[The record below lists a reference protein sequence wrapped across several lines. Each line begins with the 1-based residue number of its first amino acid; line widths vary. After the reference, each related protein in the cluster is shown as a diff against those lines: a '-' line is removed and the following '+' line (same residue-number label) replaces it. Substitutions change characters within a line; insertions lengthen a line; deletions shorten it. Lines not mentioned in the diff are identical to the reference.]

1 MARRREPPP
10 GSGEATADRTDGPP
24 AEGGA
29 GKPAAASKPH
39 HHDHRQRLRERFLA
53 GDAGAFAD
61 YELLELLLFNS
72 IDRVDTKPLAKQLL
86 ADFRS
91 LGAVLA
97 ADPARLA
104 GYPRLNARTFALF
117 KAVREASRRLI
128 RSEIEGR
135 PVLSSW
141 SRVIDYCRACLAHEP
156 NEQFRLLFLNRKNE
170 LIADEVQ
177 GRGTVDHTPVY
188 PREVVKRALE
198 LGATALIMVHNHPS
212 GDPTPS
218 RADVEMT
225 LEIRDAADKLG
236 IALYDHIIVART
248 GTTSLKAKGLM

>member
-10 GSGEATADRTDGPP
+10 GSA
-24 AEGGA
+24 
-29 GKPAAASKPH
+29 PAADEGPAQRGAASPSASPRPH
-39 HHDHRQRLRERFLA
+39 HHDHRQRLRERFIA
-53 GDAGAFAD
+53 GDGEALAD

-86 ADFRS
+86 ADFKS

-104 GYPRLNARTFALF
+104 AYPRLNARTFALF

-141 SRVIDYCRACLAHEP
+141 SRVIDYCRACLADQP

-225 LEIRDAADKLG
+225 IEIRDAADKLG

-248 GTTSLKAKGLM
+248 GATSLKALGLV

>member
-10 GSGEATADRTDGPP
+10 GSGEATADGTGTVP

-29 GKPAAASKPH
+29 GKPAAASQPH

-141 SRVIDYCRACLAHEP
+141 SGVIDYCRACLAHEP